1 MRIACRAEWEI
12 GPVLKPAI
20 NRRTRASLERIT
32 LFEHVA
38 HGNPLKWCHDVLL
51 RPVNEGDP
59 AHLLTLPRRPTPLSS
74 FVGRERELD
83 EAARL
88 LARTRL
94 LTITGTGGCGKT
106 RLALRLADV
115 VATRFPDG
123 IALADLSR
131 VGDGELV
138 APTVAAALGVEPRK
152 NFADAVGE
160 ATALLVVDNCE
171 HLIDATAEVIH
182 SLLTSCPGVT
192 VTATSREALGLEGE
206 IAWRLPSLSLP
217 ATAPVYEV
225 ARIMQ
230 SDAVRLFCERAFEH
244 NPNFALTPA
253 NAELVVA
260 IVTRLDGIPLALELA
275 ASRVES
281 LSLGEISDRLND
293 TFRLLTGGSRTSLA
307 RHQTLRAAIDWSIEL
322 LEPAERALFE
332 RLAVFAGTFD
342 LAAAEVVVA
351 GPRMPAAVVD
361 DLLGRLVAKSLVVAE
376 PSTHGGLRYRLL
388 EMLRQYAQERFRHL
402 PASAQRRLRRRHG
415 DHYLAAAERAHLNT
429 GGRDEW
435 SRTANL
441 AEEYDN
447 LGAALDWSSDETG
460 AGELHLRLVEVLIP
474 LWHNRAMLAEEIR
487 RLRFAVDMSG
497 IPDLRRAAML
507 NALGAALRRS
517 GRPTEA
523 IALHEEGLALLSR
536 AGGEENIPKAL
547 NQLGAAHGAS
557 GDHEAAGRA
566 FHEALGRSRSL
577 GLRRLTAESLNNLAY
592 LALLRGRPMEA
603 RTFIDEALGLI
614 GPDEQWLPYYLHTL
628 AGIRA
633 ALGDAEGARTA
644 FADVVVHAVE
654 RGDPTQAA
662 NGLEG
667 LARSALKEGRPARA
681 LSLLAAAGRLRRETG
696 VPTFDHSES
705 ETGRSELAARLALD
719 LAVSAEAWERGQST
733 RFEDLPAL
741 AAEPAVSVRSAGGI
755 SHRERECA
763 GLVAAGLSNKQIAAR
778 LGIGTRTVETH
789 LENLRVKLGFRGRAQ
804 IAAWATDSGLRA
816 ATT

>member
-1 MRIACRAEWEI
+1 M
-12 GPVLKPAI
+12 
-20 NRRTRASLERIT
+20 
-32 LFEHVA
+32 
-38 HGNPLKWCHDVLL
+38 
-51 RPVNEGDP
+51 
-59 AHLLTLPRRPTPLSS
+59 LTLPRRPTPLSS

-83 EAARL
+83 AAARL
-88 LARTRL
+88 LDRTRL

-115 VATRFPDG
+115 VASRFPDG
-123 IALADLSR
+123 VAVADLSR

-138 APTVAAALGVEPRK
+138 ASTVAAALGVEPRK

-160 ATALLVVDNCE
+160 ATALLMVDNCE

-182 SLLTSCPGVT
+182 SLLTSCPRVT

-217 ATAPVYEV
+217 AKASVYEL
-225 ARIMQ
+225 ARIRQ

-281 LSLGEISDRLND
+281 MSLGEILDRLND

-307 RHQTLRAAIDWSIEL
+307 RHQTLRAAMDWSIEL
-322 LEPAERALFE
+322 LEPAERALFG

-342 LAAAEVVVA
+342 LAAAEAVVA
-351 GPRMPAAVVD
+351 DPRTPAAAVD

-376 PSTHGGLRYRLL
+376 PSINGGLRYRLL

-402 PASAQRRLRRRHG
+402 PASAQRRLRKRHG
-415 DHYLAAAERAHLNT
+415 DHYLATAERAHLES
-429 GGRDEW
+429 GGRDAW
-435 SRTANL
+435 SRAANL

-460 AGELHLRLVEVLIP
+460 ATEFHLRLVEALIP
-474 LWHNRAMLAEEIR
+474 LWHDRSMLADEIR

-497 IPDLRRAAML
+497 IPDVRRSTMLR
-507 NALGAALRRS
+507 ALGVALSRT

-523 IALHEEGLALLSR
+523 IALHEEGLALLRR
-536 AGGEENIPKAL
+536 AGAEESIAFAL

-557 GDHEAAGRA
+557 GDYEAAGRVL
-566 FHEALGRSRSL
+566 HEALERSRSL
-577 GLRRLTAESLNNLAY
+577 GLRRMTAASLNNLAY
-592 LALLRGRPMEA
+592 LALLRGRPAEA
-603 RTFIDEALGLI
+603 RSFIDEALGLV
-614 GPDEQWLPYYLHTL
+614 GADDQSLPYYLDTL
-628 AGIRA
+628 AGVRA

-654 RGDPTQAA
+654 RGDSLQVAH
-662 NGLEG
+662 GLEG
-667 LARSALKEGRPARA
+667 LARSALNDGRPARA
-681 LSLLAAAGRLRRETG
+681 LSLLAAAAGLRREAG
-696 VPTFDHSES
+696 VRTFDYSES
-705 ETGRSELAARLALD
+705 ETDRSEQAARLALD
-719 LAVSAEAWERGQST
+719 PAASAEAWERGLST
-733 RFEDLPAL
+733 QFEDLPAL
-741 AAEPAVSVRSAGGI
+741 AAEPAVPVRNPGGI
-755 SHRERECA
+755 SERERECA
-763 GLVAAGLSNKQIAAR
+763 ALVAAGLSNKQIATR

-816 ATT
+816 ATP